1 MSIIKLS
8 FQSFKVQLIVDT
20 THIKKKKKKKKDTTH
35 KALSILGKQAH

>member
-20 THIKKKKKKKKDTTH
+20 TR